1 MASSRKNEKR
11 QKRKKLELKDQRRR
25 GHELNRRFKEMQQQV
40 NATIA
45 LAENRDIL
53 QLARQQSQRVELPP
67 MDLTISRFMGT
78 SDFQRFKSSF
88 GRLIRAQQQAT
99 NPYVRQCPLP
109 SAIFASTDLADAP
122 PYEHILRYTNI
133 HGLLRKYGSPR
144 AGLDQWVAS
153 LAFDGDP
160 AMAATLLFGLPA
172 DDKVIYFALIST
184 IEGEYEHFVVDGEEW
199 IRLPDEEDAR
209 LLYELMRNDQG
220 EMGIYDAEEDALEVV
235 AVDFASQLKLIG
247 EDMAFEMVESYA
259 EPIVTDLIGMFIEM
273 HQQATAQRDE
283 LADQIRR
290 HEQRQEQDER
300 RAKDLQQR
308 LQEAER
314 ALAALR
320 QAKGSST
327 PRAQAAP
334 AAPAP
339 DRALPERLAD
349 IFG

>member
-25 GHELNRRFKEMQQQV
+25 GHEINRRFKEMQQQV

-67 MDLTISRFMGT
+67 MDLTIRRFLGT
-78 SDFQRFKSSF
+78 RDFQRFKSSF

-109 SAIFASTDLADAP
+109 SAIFATNGSEDDP
-122 PYEHILRYTNI
+122 PYEHILRYANI

-144 AGLDQWVAS
+144 AGLDHWVDS

-160 AMAATLLFGLPA
+160 AMAATLLFGMPA
-172 DDKVIYFALIST
+172 DDKVIYFALVST

-209 LLYELMRNDQG
+209 LLYELMRTDQG
-220 EMGIYDAEEDALEVV
+220 DMGLYDAEEDALEVV

-259 EPIVTDLIGMFIEM
+259 EPIVTDLMGIFIEV
-273 HQQATAQRDE
+273 HQRCAAQRDE
-283 LADQIRR
+283 LANQLKL

-300 RAKDLQQR
+300 RAKDLQQK
-308 LQEAER
+308 LTEAQREMT
-314 ALAALR
+314 ALR

-327 PRAQAAP
+327 TRAQAAP
-334 AAPAP
+334 AL

-349 IFG
+349 IFD